1 MRAGVSTGVAPSPP
15 SHASAGRDA
24 SAGRGTSSRR
34 ACADEC
40 GGSGVSESAFVGFE
54 DVPGGSNGNQS
65 SPSARPET
73 VSSAVSPQIIDLETW
88 NTGLA
93 ARPTRRISPRYLRAW
108 REMKIGLSG
117 NHIAY
122 VP

>member
-1 MRAGVSTGVAPSPP
+1 MRAGVSTEVSPGPP

-40 GGSGVSESAFVGFE
+40 GGSGVNGSAFIEFE
-54 DVPGGSNGNQS
+54 DVPGGSNGNGNQS

-73 VSSAVSPQIIDLETW
+73 VSSEVCYQIIHLEKQTRDSL
-88 NTGLA
+88 LA
-93 ARPTRRISPRYLRAW
+93 PPAEFPPATFVHGVR
-108 REMKIGLSG
+108 
-117 NHIAY
+117 
-122 VP
+122 

>member
-40 GGSGVSESAFVGFE
+40 GGSGVSESAFIGFE
-54 DVPGGSNGNQS
+54 DVPGGSNGTQS

-73 VSSAVSPQIIDLETW
+73 VSSEVCYQIIHLEKQTRDSL
-88 NTGLA
+88 LA
-93 ARPTRRISPRYLRAW
+93 PPAEFPPATFVHGVR
-108 REMKIGLSG
+108 
-117 NHIAY
+117 
-122 VP
+122 

>member
-1 MRAGVSTGVAPSPP
+1 MRAGVSTEVSPGPP

-54 DVPGGSNGNQS
+54 DVPGVRMALKNST
-65 SPSARPET
+65 SARAET
-73 VSSAVSPQIIDLETW
+73 ASSEVRSQIIHLE
-88 NTGLA
+88 
-93 ARPTRRISPRYLRAW
+93 
-108 REMKIGLSG
+108 K
-117 NHIAY
+117 
-122 VP
+122 